1 MNKISNKIKVMNKQR
16 LLEDM
21 QRGLTDSVRYF
32 SDESRHDRES
42 WIIYSFLE
50 NIGVQFVD
58 EEITTPLS
66 DPPDVTFRDS
76 RFEIKEILDPGRRRH
91 LEFKEQLKKAVT
103 TKDPDDLVSA
113 YDFVYDLSPLDIL
126 QLIEKDMERLINK
139 YAPAVTA
146 RLDLLFYINL
156 MHHTIRPDKM
166 PDAQSLT
173 KFGWRS
179 VSALF
184 GWAGLVYYA
193 SDTAPD
199 FLQEKCGQLIR
210 KKF

>member
-1 MNKISNKIKVMNKQR
+1 MNKISNSIKVMNKQR

-126 QLIEKDMERLINK
+126 QLIEKDME
-139 YAPAVTA
+139 
-146 RLDLLFYINL
+146 
-156 MHHTIRPDKM
+156 
-166 PDAQSLT
+166 
-173 KFGWRS
+173 
-179 VSALF
+179 
-184 GWAGLVYYA
+184 
-193 SDTAPD
+193 
-199 FLQEKCGQLIR
+199 
-210 KKF
+210 